1 MKALLL
7 EDDPKIARF
16 LTQVLREEG
25 YAVDQCESG
34 ADALELAEL
43 GGHTVILL
51 DWVVPDLD
59 GLSVCRELRRRGVV
73 TPILMLSA
81 RGSVKE
87 RVLGLETGA
96 DDYLT
101 KPFEVEELVARVR
114 ALARRT
120 VGFARVR
127 CGELEIDRL
136 ERQAFLGGRKLALT
150 GRELSLLLRLAISS
164 DKVVTRT
171 DLLAS
176 VWETSFDTGS
186 NLLEVHVSRLR
197 EKLGERSGIIETVRG
212 VGYRLRSGVPS

>member
-25 YAVDQCESG
+25 YAVDQCASG
-34 ADALELAEL
+34 KDALDLAEL
-43 GGHTVILL
+43 GGHTLIVL

-81 RGSVKE
+81 RGQVKE

-96 DDYLT
+96 DDYLV

-136 ERQAFLGGRKLALT
+136 ERQAFLGGRKLPLT
-150 GRELSLLLRLAISS
+150 GRELSLLLRLAVQA

-171 DLLAS
+171 DLLSS

-197 EKLGERSGIIETVRG
+197 EKLGPQATMIETVRG
-212 VGYRLRSGVPS
+212 VGYRLRSAVPS